1 MSTEDLIENEQR
13 FRWWCFIVSFDVT
26 IVEISVGFSRAPD
39 PWHLKINLSDCYNFV
54 LKIQLLRWN
63 YWVSWGSVG
72 CLQLS
77 ETKTVMALFHCMT
90 RFRSLL
96 EGIPLGTVP
105 GTFLVPPQPRFQAYR
120 YQNFFINHKL
130 SVSLSVQVQTLLSLI
145 VRSRSSESLMARR
158 RRKKTYVYI
167 HLNLLYFQSMSS
179 VYIFTLV
186 SVLLQLKTIWSNKC
200 TSRLY

>member
-13 FRWWCFIVSFDVT
+13 FRWWCFIVSSEVT

-63 YWVSWGSVG
+63 CWVSWGSVG

-77 ETKTVMALFHCMT
+77 ETKTVMALFHCMI
-90 RFRSLL
+90 RFGSLL

-130 SVSLSVQVQTLLSLI
+130 SVSLSVQVQTFLSLI

-158 RRKKTYVYI
+158 RRKKTWTC
-167 HLNLLYFQSMSS
+167 
-179 VYIFTLV
+179 YIFRV
-186 SVLLQLKTIWSNKC
+186 CLLFIFLP
-200 TSRLY
+200 LYLFCFN